1 MRRVKLN
8 QSGISLVE
16 LMLTLSIVSIL
27 AIVVMNF
34 MVGWLEQYAISQ
46 TRAALLTNAQNAID
60 EMGDV
65 IRLSSAA
72 DQNNRWPDANAPD
85 NQFGWAS
92 DSSTLVLA
100 SAVEDTSGTVIF
112 SDPSNYTSQKNNQI
126 YFVENGVLYRRVL
139 AAPDVADNKLTT
151 SCPSVS
157 VTPTC
162 PADRKLTD
170 NVTNFTV
177 KYYNAE
183 NQEVVPTDARS
194 IELSLTLEKK
204 KFSQLIQ
211 SVYKTR
217 MVFRND

>member
-1 MRRVKLN
+1 MKRVKINNL
-8 QSGISLVE
+8 GVSLVE
-16 LMLTLSIVSIL
+16 LILTLSIVSIL

-34 MVGWLEQYAISQ
+34 MVGWLQQYAISQ
-46 TRAALLTNAQNAID
+46 TRAALLTSAQNAID

-72 DQNNRWPDANAPD
+72 DQNNRWPDVNAPVS
-85 NQFGWAS
+85 QFGWAS

-126 YFVENGVLYRRVL
+126 YFVEDGSLYRRVL
-139 AAPDVADNKLTT
+139 AAPDVLDNKLTT
-151 SCPSVS
+151 SCPSAN
-157 VTPTC
+157 VTPAC
-162 PADRKLTD
+162 PADRRLAE

-177 KYYNAE
+177 KYFNAE

-194 IELSLTLEKK
+194 IELSLTLQKQ